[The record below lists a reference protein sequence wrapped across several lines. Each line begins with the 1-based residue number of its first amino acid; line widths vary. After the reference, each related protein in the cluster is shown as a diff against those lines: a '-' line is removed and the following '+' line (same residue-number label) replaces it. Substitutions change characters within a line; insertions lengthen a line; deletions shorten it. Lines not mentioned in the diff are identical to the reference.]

1 MNDPLKYNVAEQGFI
16 FKTEW
21 MKMIKFIWH
30 ERVTHLSQS
39 KSNLSQ
45 GSNAKKTY
53 CVLDLFYSRL
63 YIMLINNYWV
73 WV

>member
-1 MNDPLKYNVAEQGFI
+1 MNDPLRYNVAEQRFI
-16 FKTEW
+16 FKTDW
-21 MKMIKFIWH
+21 MKMIKCIWH

-53 CVLDLFYSRL
+53 CVPDLFYSRL
-63 YIMLINNYWV
+63 YIMLINNYYV
-73 WV
+73 WL

>member
-1 MNDPLKYNVAEQGFI
+1 MNDPLKYNVAEQRFT

-45 GSNAKKTY
+45 GSNAKKLTVY
-53 CVLDLFYSRL
+53 
-63 YIMLINNYWV
+63 
-73 WV
+73 